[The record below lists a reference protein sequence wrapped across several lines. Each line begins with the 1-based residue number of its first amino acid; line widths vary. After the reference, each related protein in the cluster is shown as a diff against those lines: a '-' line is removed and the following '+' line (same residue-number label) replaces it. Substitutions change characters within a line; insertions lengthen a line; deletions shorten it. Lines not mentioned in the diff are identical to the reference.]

1 MGSFGGIAL
10 LRHLDP
16 APKLPILP
24 SGVNGF
30 PPERNSRP
38 RGPALGKL
46 NQAGRAVDHEIC
58 ALFSDSAAI
67 LCLAASDARAG
78 PSASSPEDRYI
89 AIRDAAVD
97 RISKLYDAKSDD
109 GAHDQRHGSGSG
121 EKRAPA
127 RVRARSKLSCDLNVS
142 RVVQPLTEKIFA

>member
-1 MGSFGGIAL
+1 MRSFFRLA
-10 LRHLDP
+10 
-16 APKLPILP
+16 
-24 SGVNGF
+24 
-30 PPERNSRP
+30 
-38 RGPALGKL
+38 
-46 NQAGRAVDHEIC
+46 
-58 ALFSDSAAI
+58 AAI

-109 GAHDQRHGSGSG
+109 GAHDPQHGSGSG

-127 RVRARSKLSCDLNVS
+127 RVRAKSKLSCDLNVS
-142 RVVQPLTEKIFA
+142 RAVQPLTAKIFRLTRRANQRY